1 MMHFGVMCLDLQY
14 VLLYLLCDIFFFK
27 QKTAYEMR
35 ISDWSSDV
43 CSSDLR
49 HRGRP
54 ILVRRRRRNRVMIG
68 TIRVILTAA
77 LVAIGGW
84 GMTAGDAAA
93 ETAWDF
99 TFTSIDGEPMPL
111 SAWRGK
117 ALLGEIGRA
126 AWRDRVGLY
135 GEVSV
140 GGGSVTK
147 KKTTT

>member
-1 MMHFGVMCLDLQY
+1 
-14 VLLYLLCDIFFFK
+14 
-27 QKTAYEMR
+27 
-35 ISDWSSDV
+35 
-43 CSSDLR
+43 
-49 HRGRP
+49 
-54 ILVRRRRRNRVMIG
+54 MIG

-117 ALLGEIGRA
+117 ALLVVNTASRCAFNPQSEGLQAPWQHYRNRAMVVIGVPPTAFCGEAQGRA
-126 AWRDRVGLY
+126 AQIHTFCATNYTVAYPMND
-135 GEVSV
+135 
-140 GGGSVTK
+140 K
-147 KKTTT
+147 AQ